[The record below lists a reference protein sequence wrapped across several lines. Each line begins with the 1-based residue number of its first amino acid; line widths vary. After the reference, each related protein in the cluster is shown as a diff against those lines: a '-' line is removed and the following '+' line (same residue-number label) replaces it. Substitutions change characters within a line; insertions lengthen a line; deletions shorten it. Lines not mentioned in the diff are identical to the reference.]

1 METTGIVR
9 KIDELGRLVLPKEYR
24 TILGIQRTDPVE
36 IHLVQDAIIVRKYEP
51 ACTLCG
57 SREALRQVNGKT
69 ICAQCVRDIRAMEP
83 DGDA

>member
-1 METTGIVR
+1 MDTTGVVR

-24 TILGIQRTDPVE
+24 TILGIQGMDPVE
-36 IHLVQDAIIVRKYEP
+36 IHLVQDEMIIRKHEP

-57 SREALRQVNGKT
+57 SREALRQINGKT
-69 ICAQCVRDIRAMEP
+69 ICAQCVRDICAMEQ